1 MASAKTENKPIVAV
15 VNVVEASEVVCL
27 ATVEPELEDD
37 ELVKLVVAF
46 LEPYAEVLTAAT
58 EDELLLLVFIVVE
71 LAEWLEEARPMT
83 GVGSLVTLLTL
94 EVVFDWEVFET
105 DDEAVLD
112 EADVLFEASSLLPA
126 STTLMLS

>member
-1 MASAKTENKPIVAV
+1 MVPISSAGG
-15 VNVVEASEVVCL
+15 
-27 ATVEPELEDD
+27 D
-37 ELVKLVVAF
+37 EEGDIGEEKM
-46 LEPYAEVLTAAT
+46 
-58 EDELLLLVFIVVE
+58 
-71 LAEWLEEARPMT
+71 WREEARPMT